1 MNNIPFQCSECPQNR
16 RIDFCPACECKEFYI
31 KGQRHVFR
39 MAERRIARETAQLNM
54 FHQTA
59 QEPRNG

>member
-39 MAERRIARETAQLNM
+39 MAERFRQRKHRARSLELGKETK
-54 FHQTA
+54 
-59 QEPRNG
+59 